1 MAQTN
6 TKKPSPKI
14 SQTGIIIMAIIFV
27 LFAIT
32 TIIYATIPSNTTY
45 NWFIRLFGLYGF
57 IFLALAS
64 MMSPFLTEL
73 YKIFGKPFL
82 KLHHFC
88 AIAGLALITLHPI
101 LLAIERNSL
110 LVFLPNFD
118 SFLMFWTLAGRPSL
132 ILIYI
137 ALVGVLFKKKLKYW
151 RGTHAI
157 MYIALLMGYVHG
169 VLIGTDFQNPV
180 IFVLF
185 SILFGMTV
193 VTMVWRRYQLYMQAK
208 KKKAQ
213 SSK

>member
-1 MAQTN
+1 M
-6 TKKPSPKI
+6 
-14 SQTGIIIMAIIFV
+14 
-27 LFAIT
+27 LAIT
-32 TIIYATIPSNTTY
+32 TIIYALTPSNTVY
-45 NWFIRLFGLYGF
+45 NWLIRLFGLYGF
-57 IFLALAS
+57 IFLSLAS
-64 MMSPFLTEL
+64 IMSPFLTVL

-101 LLAIERNSL
+101 LLAIERNSF

-118 SFLMFWTLAGRPSL
+118 SVLMFWTLAGRPSL

-137 ALVGVLFKKKLKYW
+137 ALIGVLFKKKLKYW
-151 RGTHAI
+151 RGTHAL

-180 IFVLF
+180 IVVLF
-185 SILFGMTV
+185 SILFGLTV
-193 VTMVWRRYQLYMQAK
+193 VAMVWRRYQLFMQSK

>member
-1 MAQTN
+1 MSDA

-14 SQTGIIIMAIIFV
+14 SQTGMKILALIIAF
-27 LFAIT
+27 FSIT
-32 TIIYATIPSNTTY
+32 TIIYVTIPSNTAY
-45 NWFIRLFGLYGF
+45 NWLIRLFGLYGF

-64 MMSPFLTEL
+64 MMSPFLTAL

-101 LLAIERNSL
+101 LLAIERGTL
-110 LVFLPNFD
+110 AVFLPNFD

-137 ALVGVLFKKKLKYW
+137 ALIGVLFKKKLKNW
-151 RGTHAI
+151 RGTHAL

-169 VLIGTDFQNPV
+169 VLIGTDFQNP
-180 IFVLF
+180 IILVLF
-185 SILFGMTV
+185 SILFGLTV
-193 VTMVWRRYQLYMQAK
+193 VAMVWRRYQLFMQAK

-213 SSK
+213 TSK

>member
-1 MAQTN
+1 MAQT

-14 SQTGIIIMAIIFV
+14 TQTGIIILVIIV
-27 LFAIT
+27 AMLAIT
-32 TIIYATIPSNTTY
+32 TIIYALTPSNTVY
-45 NWFIRLFGLYGF
+45 NWLIRLFGLYGF
-57 IFLALAS
+57 IFLSLAS
-64 MMSPFLTEL
+64 IMSPFLTVL

-101 LLAIERNSL
+101 LLAIERNSF

-118 SFLMFWTLAGRPSL
+118 SVLMFWTLAGRPSL

-137 ALVGVLFKKKLKYW
+137 ALIGVLFKKKLKYW
-151 RGTHAI
+151 RGTHAL

-180 IFVLF
+180 IVVLF
-185 SILFGMTV
+185 SILFGLTV
-193 VTMVWRRYQLYMQAK
+193 VAMVWRRYQLFMQSK